1 MTQRELID
9 LAHSDD
15 KTWHKEVV
23 VAFLSNAKIWGK
35 FFDESVP
42 ARFPPP
48 PLPLVIACA
57 HQFHSYSQN
66 QPAVAQRAATT
77 VAERSVTSCVG
88 VCFPNRLPGQQS
100 QHTQVW
106 SRV

>member
-15 KTWHKEVV
+15 KTWHKVVV

-48 PLPLVIACA
+48 PPPIGDSLCTPIPLL
-57 HQFHSYSQN
+57 
-66 QPAVAQRAATT
+66 QPESARSGSASCDHCGRAFRD
-77 VAERSVTSCVG
+77 ELRGSL
-88 VCFPNRLPGQQS
+88 FP
-100 QHTQVW
+100 
-106 SRV
+106 